1 MSLVRKSMEVF
12 AGRWLLF
19 PLNLLISVI
28 VIRVIGA
35 EGKGILVLLMATV
48 SILATIGNLG
58 APAAAIYYLRKRVH
72 NQRTLIVNF
81 LVLTTI
87 FSLLV
92 WSLFFLRGEWFIRL
106 FFKSVSVSSKLIWL
120 AFFSLP
126 IVMLTSFISAIL
138 LGAGLSRFYT
148 QLILSTVLINIVATF
163 LLIVVFPFGV
173 TGAVVA
179 NILALAI
186 PLGVALRQVIRGTR
200 GCTWKI
206 SWEGILSLLH
216 YGIRHY
222 PATISSMTFNRA
234 GNFILAYFV
243 GIQAVGYYSVAVTV
257 YNAVL
262 SIPRAVNT
270 LLTGEAVA
278 LEKSKSALLVA
289 KSTRNIL
296 MVMLCATIIL
306 AVISPWFVP
315 VLYGADF
322 ARAVTP
328 LIILLIAGLLVGIY
342 ATIQTYFSAINRPG
356 LNSTF
361 SIVAC
366 TISIILAL
374 VIVPVAGITGMAIA
388 SLLAQFVAFLLF
400 LFWFWRVTGIPIR
413 SVLLL
418 TRQDIAGWHWRILGG
433 MQRVY
438 LKLGE
443 IAAKYKKV

>member
-1 MSLVRKSMEVF
+1 MTLVRKSMEVF

-19 PLNLLISVI
+19 PLNLLMSVI
-28 VIRVIGA
+28 VIRIIGA

-58 APAAAIYYLRKRVH
+58 APAAAIYYLRKGVH
-72 NQRTLIVNF
+72 NQRTLIANF

-92 WSLFFLRGEWFIRL
+92 WSLFFLHGEWFIRL
-106 FFKSVSVSSKLIWL
+106 FLKSVSVSSKLIWL

-126 IVMLTSFISAIL
+126 ITMLTSFISAIQ
-138 LGAGLSRFYT
+138 LGAGLSRFYN
-148 QLILSTVLINIVATF
+148 QLILSTALINIVATF

-186 PLGVALRQVIRGTR
+186 PLGMALRQVIKGTR

-206 SWEGILSLLH
+206 SWGTQLSLLH

-270 LLTGEAVA
+270 LLTGEAAA

-306 AVISPWFVP
+306 TVISPWIVP

-322 ARAVTP
+322 VRAVTP

-342 ATIQTYFSAINRPG
+342 ATIQTYFSGINRPG

-361 SIVAC
+361 SIVSC

-388 SLLAQFVAFLLF
+388 FLLAQFVAFLLF

-418 TRQDIAGWHWRILGG
+418 TRQDIEGWRWRIMSGI
-433 MQRVY
+433 QSVY
-438 LKLGE
+438 LKLKTAIGDF
-443 IAAKYKKV
+443 K

>member
-1 MSLVRKSMEVF
+1 MTLVRKSVEVF

-19 PLNLLISVI
+19 PLNLLISVL

-48 SILATIGNLG
+48 AILATIGNLG
-58 APAAAIYYLRKRVH
+58 APAAAIYYLRKGVH
-72 NQRTLIVNF
+72 NQRTLIANF

-87 FSLLV
+87 FSILV
-92 WSLFFLRGEWFIRL
+92 WSLFFLHEEWFIRL

-138 LGAGLSRFYT
+138 LGAGLSRFYN
-148 QLILSTVLINIVATF
+148 QLILSTALINIVAIF
-163 LLIVVFPFGV
+163 LLVVVFPFGV
-173 TGAVVA
+173 TGVVVA
-179 NILALAI
+179 NILASAI
-186 PLGVALRQVIRGTR
+186 PLGVAVRQMIRGTR
-200 GCTWKI
+200 GCNWKI
-206 SWEGILSLLH
+206 SWGTQLSLLH

-222 PATISSMTFNRA
+222 PATISSITFNHA

-243 GIQAVGYYSVAVTV
+243 GIQAVGYYSVAVGA
-257 YNAVL
+257 YNAIL
-262 SIPRAVNT
+262 SIPRSVYR
-270 LLTGEAVA
+270 LLTGEAAA
-278 LEKSKSALLVA
+278 LESSKSSLLVA
-289 KSTRNIL
+289 RSTRNIL
-296 MVMLCATIIL
+296 PVMLCATITS
-306 AVISPWFVP
+306 AVISPWIIP

-322 ARAVTP
+322 VRAVIP
-328 LIILLIAGLLVGIY
+328 LIILLIAGLLVGVH

-361 SIVAC
+361 SIVSC

-388 SLLAQFVAFLLF
+388 FLLAQCVVFLLF

-418 TRQDIAGWHWRILGG
+418 TREDIEGWRWRIMSV
-433 MQRVY
+433 MQSVY
-438 LKLGE
+438 LKLKTAVGDF
-443 IAAKYKKV
+443 KF

>member
-1 MSLVRKSMEVF
+1 MSLVRKSVEVF

-92 WSLFFLRGEWFIRL
+92 WSLFFLHGEWFIRL
-106 FFKSVSVSSKLIWL
+106 FLKSVSVSSKLIWL

-126 IVMLTSFISAIL
+126 ITMLTSFISAIQ
-138 LGAGLSRFYT
+138 LGAGLSRFYN
-148 QLILSTVLINIVATF
+148 QLILSTALINIVATF

-186 PLGVALRQVIRGTR
+186 PLGMALRQVIKGTR

-206 SWEGILSLLH
+206 SWGTQLSLLH

-270 LLTGEAVA
+270 LLTGEAAA

-306 AVISPWFVP
+306 TVISPWIVP

-322 ARAVTP
+322 VRAVTP

-342 ATIQTYFSAINRPG
+342 ATIQTYFSGINRPG

-361 SIVAC
+361 SIVSC

-388 SLLAQFVAFLLF
+388 FLLAQFVAFLLF

-418 TRQDIAGWHWRILGG
+418 TRQDIEGWRWRIMSGI
-433 MQRVY
+433 QSVY
-438 LKLGE
+438 LKLKTAIGDF
-443 IAAKYKKV
+443 K

>member
-1 MSLVRKSMEVF
+1 MTLVRKSMEVF

-58 APAAAIYYLRKRVH
+58 APAAAIYYLRKGVH
-72 NQRTLIVNF
+72 NQRTLIANF

-92 WSLFFLRGEWFIRL
+92 WSLFFLHGEWFIRL
-106 FFKSVSVSSKLIWL
+106 FLKSVSVSSKLIWL

-126 IVMLTSFISAIL
+126 ITMLTSFISAIQ
-138 LGAGLSRFYT
+138 LGAGLSRFYN
-148 QLILSTVLINIVATF
+148 QLILSTALINIVATF

-186 PLGVALRQVIRGTR
+186 PLGMALRQVIKGTR

-206 SWEGILSLLH
+206 SWGTQLSLLH

-270 LLTGEAVA
+270 LLTGEAAA

-306 AVISPWFVP
+306 TVISPWIVP

-322 ARAVTP
+322 VRAVTP

-342 ATIQTYFSAINRPG
+342 ATIQTYFSGINRPG

-361 SIVAC
+361 SIVSC

-388 SLLAQFVAFLLF
+388 FLLAQFVAFLLF

-418 TRQDIAGWHWRILGG
+418 TRQDIEGWRWRIMSGI
-433 MQRVY
+433 QSVY
-438 LKLGE
+438 LKLKTAIGDF
-443 IAAKYKKV
+443 K